1 MPERTI
7 TLGKVQIIWRHS
19 SLLLKTLVIVL
30 IVFSMAAMA
39 ALGWVRMSIQNQTG
53 QMLAEAAALEEKN
66 KELNQR
72 IQSIDA
78 VDTIQSIAEEELGLV
93 TPDTV
98 LIRPE

>member
-39 ALGWVRMSIQNQTG
+39 ALGWVRLSIQNQTE

-78 VDTIQSIAEEELGLV
+78 VDTIQSIAEEELGMV

>member
-39 ALGWVRMSIQNQTG
+39 ALGWVRLSIQNQTG

-78 VDTIQSIAEEELGLV
+78 VDTIQSIAEEELGMV

>member
-39 ALGWVRMSIQNQTG
+39 ALGWVRVSIQNQTG

-66 KELNQR
+66 KELNER
-72 IQSIDA
+72 IQRIDA
-78 VDTIQSIAEEELGLV
+78 VDTIQSIAEEELGMV

>member
-39 ALGWVRMSIQNQTG
+39 ALGWVRLSIQNQTG

-66 KELNQR
+66 KALNQR

-78 VDTIQSIAEEELGLV
+78 VDTIQSIAEEELGMV

>member
-1 MPERTI
+1 MPEQTI

-39 ALGWVRMSIQNQTG
+39 ALGWVRVSIQNQTE

-66 KELNQR
+66 KELNER

-78 VDTIQSIAEEELGLV
+78 VDTIQSIAEEELGMV

>member
-39 ALGWVRMSIQNQTG
+39 ALGWVRLSIQNQTG

-72 IQSIDA
+72 IQNIDA
-78 VDTIQSIAEEELGLV
+78 VDTIQSIAEEELGMV

>member
-39 ALGWVRMSIQNQTG
+39 ALGWVRLSIQNQTE

-72 IQSIDA
+72 IQNIDA
-78 VDTIQSIAEEELGLV
+78 VDTIQSIAEEELGMV

>member
-39 ALGWVRMSIQNQTG
+39 ALGWVRLSIQNQTG

-66 KELNQR
+66 KEPNQR

-78 VDTIQSIAEEELGLV
+78 VDTIQSIAEEELGMV